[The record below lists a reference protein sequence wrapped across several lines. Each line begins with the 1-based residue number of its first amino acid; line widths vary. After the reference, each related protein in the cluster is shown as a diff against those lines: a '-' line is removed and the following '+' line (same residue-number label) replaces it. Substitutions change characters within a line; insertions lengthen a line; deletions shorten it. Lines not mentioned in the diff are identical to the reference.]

1 MNLRKKTFFFFT
13 IAFICLI
20 LCLYM
25 ISLRITEAG
34 FTDIENN
41 EICRDVERTQN
52 VIENEITTLN
62 NTVHDFAIWDE
73 TYSYIQNGDKAYIT
87 ENLRDSGF
95 TKLRVNYILF
105 VNNSGKIVF
114 GKSFDLKNGGEVP
127 FPKALQKDL
136 AENRLLTNHSNI
148 EKSISGIMLF
158 PDGPMII
165 SSWPILTSE
174 RKGPVRGTLIMA
186 RSLDNFKIR
195 QFAEIT
201 KLSLVLYKIG
211 DQQMPLDISKAGVSL
226 SEETPIIVK
235 QLNNNIIAGYA
246 LFKDIFGK
254 PVLILR
260 VDQPR
265 TVYKQSLFTIH
276 HLIVSLFII
285 GVIFAIVA
293 ILLME
298 KFVLHRLV
306 KLSRDVKQVASAGN
320 FSQRVS
326 ADGSDELSNLSH
338 DINGM
343 LEKLEELEIFKDE
356 TNEARYRAVVEDQTE
371 LICRYLPDGKITFSN
386 NACCRYFGMQKDK
399 VAGLNINSLIPE
411 EYEAFYKRISSSN
424 MESQG
429 NMGSPGFTRECQVHK
444 NNDIHW
450 LEITDRAIYDREGKI
465 IEFQSVA
472 RDITEHKQA
481 EERLRQSEERYRS
494 IFENAQEG
502 IFRLT
507 PDRRKVIMANQA
519 MANVFGY
526 ESPEGGINNIKD
538 IVRQHYVDPEDSA
551 KVTELIEEHGFVKGY
566 EFQLYKKDRSIIWV
580 SLTMQ
585 AVRDGKGKIIYYEGI
600 ITDITERKKPIER
613 MRKALGATV
622 QAMAMSVE
630 ARDPYTAGHQ
640 RRVATLARSIAIEM
654 NLPADQIDGIRT
666 AATLHDL
673 GKIAIP
679 SEILN
684 KPTKLSELEINFIRI
699 HSQLGYDILKD
710 IEFPWPVADVVLQHH
725 ERMDG
730 SGYPKGLKGD
740 NILLEARILTVAD
753 VVEAMASHRPYRPS
767 LSIEAAL
774 EEIEKNKGI
783 LYDDIVADACLRLF
797 SEKGYQIAQDRET
810 NPAEKTSFGISYL
823 MPQAD
828 MHPADMPLAQPD
840 LA

>member
-1 MNLRKKTFFFFT
+1 
-13 IAFICLI
+13 
-20 LCLYM
+20 M

-41 EICRDVERTQN
+41 EIRRDVERTQN

-87 ENLRDSGF
+87 ENLRDSAF

-127 FPKALQKDL
+127 FPKNLQKDL

-148 EKSISGIMLF
+148 EKSISGVMLF

-211 DQQMPLDISKAGVSL
+211 DEQMPLDIRKAGISL

-235 QLNNNIIAGYA
+235 QLSNNIIAGYA

-276 HLIVSLFII
+276 HLIVSLLII
-285 GVIFAIVA
+285 AVIFAFVA

-320 FSQRVS
+320 FSERVS
-326 ADGSDELSNLSH
+326 AAGSDELSNLSY

-371 LICRYLPDGKITFSN
+371 LIFRYLPDGKITFSN

-399 VAGLNINSLIPE
+399 VAGLNIMSLIPE
-411 EYEAFYKRISSSN
+411 ECVAFNKRIASFNIESS
-424 MESQG
+424 
-429 NMGSPGFTRECQVHK
+429 GSARECQVHK
-444 NNDIHW
+444 NNEIHW
-450 LEITDRAIYDREGKI
+450 LQITDRTIYDRKGKI
-465 IEFQSVA
+465 IEFQSVG

-481 EERLRQSEERYRS
+481 EEKLRQSEERYRS

-507 PDRRKVIMANQA
+507 PDRRKVIIANQA

-538 IVRQHYVDPEDSA
+538 IVRQHYVDPEDSR
-551 KVTELIEEHGFVKGY
+551 KVTEIIEEHGFVKGY

-585 AVRDGKGKIIYYEGI
+585 AVRDEKGKIIYYEGI

-613 MRKALGATV
+613 MRRALGATV

-640 RRVATLARSIAIEM
+640 RRVATLARSIAVEM

-666 AATLHDL
+666 AAIIHDL

-684 KPTKLSELEINFIRI
+684 KPTKLTQLEVNFIRI

-774 EEIEKNKGI
+774 KEIKKNKGI

-797 SEKGYQIAQDRET
+797 SEKGYQLT
-810 NPAEKTSFGISYL
+810 
-823 MPQAD
+823 
-828 MHPADMPLAQPD
+828 
-840 LA
+840 